1 MKNNFAYGLILLKL
15 SYEDWICPR
24 YGPVAKM
31 CQNRDMHTLFC
42 LNNAISHGLHILLQD
57 GNNFIWWS

>member
-1 MKNNFAYGLILLKL
+1 MISDF

-24 YGPVAKM
+24 YGAPITAVAKM
-31 CQNRDMHTLFC
+31 CQNCDMHTLFC
-42 LNNAISHGLHILLQD
+42 LNNAISHGLHILLHLLQD